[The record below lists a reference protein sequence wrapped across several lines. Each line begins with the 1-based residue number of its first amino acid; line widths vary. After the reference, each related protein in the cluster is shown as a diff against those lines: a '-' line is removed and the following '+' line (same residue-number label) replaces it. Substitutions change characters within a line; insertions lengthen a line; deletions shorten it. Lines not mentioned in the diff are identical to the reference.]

1 MGAASTPAAGSC
13 QNSVLPSCDELVR
26 SAHRIPTRSA
36 ASEAQGTNV
45 HSLSCRSWLAQ
56 CTMAATA
63 SLMHAFVCSEDCP
76 ETPDA
81 AVHEGSHVWVV
92 VREMNGT
99 VRVNDGDAD
108 VLLQLQHLPNVLAR
122 AAVDEQHCPRGL
134 HKHVTLPDSARVPP
148 ASFQCLPSPF
158 ARPPLAVHFLVSL
171 GERLESNEV
180 RQKICVSL
188 HMIHRDII
196 MQLH

>member
-13 QNSVLPSCDELVR
+13 QNSVLPSCDELVS

-36 ASEAQGTNV
+36 AREAQGPNV

-63 SLMHAFVCSEDCP
+63 GLMHAFVHSEDCP

-134 HKHVTLPDSARVPP
+134 HKHV
-148 ASFQCLPSPF
+148 CLPEQRSHSACIF
-158 ARPPLAVHFLVSL
+158 SVLAKP
-171 GERLESNEV
+171 V
-180 RQKICVSL
+180 RRTSSGSAL
-188 HMIHRDII
+188 PSEPW
-196 MQLH
+196 